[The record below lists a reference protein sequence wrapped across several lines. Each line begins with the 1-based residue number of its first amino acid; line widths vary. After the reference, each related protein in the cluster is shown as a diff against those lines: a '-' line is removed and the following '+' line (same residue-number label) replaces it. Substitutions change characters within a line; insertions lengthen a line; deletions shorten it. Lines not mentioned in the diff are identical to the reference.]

1 MSLSLQLHQLL
12 KQLKHKEIIKNP
24 HQVQKQEKNPEAE
37 NQNKIFYLKK
47 ELMQL

>member
-1 MSLSLQLHQLL
+1 MSLSLQLHQTLM
-12 KQLKHKEIIKNP
+12 LKHKEIIKNP